1 MSQNLPNQRTKYR
14 PMACGFHAHSDMS
27 LDGGVT
33 IEQKVA
39 RAVELGRP
47 ADCLTDHGNMN
58 GLAMLHQCCAKKK
71 IMSIMGIEAYVI
83 DPYEPT
89 KVVMRR
95 GTETTVPNF
104 AHMTI
109 HFKTQ
114 DAYQY
119 FCRLTPIMESR
130 AVTIF
135 GERKPLMNWE
145 ELEGIA
151 GQIVIGSGCL
161 VSFIQKHVLNGRID
175 RATHM
180 YEKIRSLAG
189 PENFYVEIFG
199 HEVTHNW
206 KSPGKDTAGNWMPK
220 MFVPNECDAAGLI
233 KDIQK
238 DPNDFVIM
246 MARKYGDR
254 ILFSEDCIA
263 KGTLIRTE
271 CDGYI
276 PIEAVHPGM
285 KVLTHLGNFKKVTA
299 TKGTFTS
306 KSMISLNLR
315 GNANLI
321 CTSDHK
327 IYVRESRY
335 SPNGDLLQNFH
346 ESTPSWIEA
355 GKIIPGSWVYLPY
368 PPQIAK
374 LDYQDVRIDLSEYGN
389 HGISRNLRILPNN
402 IKNHSS
408 NGKATD
414 IRRFFDMGRN
424 ECFFIGLFLG
434 DGNAYNNL
442 TGFAIHGNEWARIE
456 ACFLKIAKKYR
467 IPYDMKVTN
476 AKKPGEKWHSF
487 RFINSHLSKFLRVN
501 CYGSDKEKIM
511 PHFYNKLSLQQ
522 RLWITEGILWADG
535 TDRNGNGDGGVS
547 LSMSSL
553 DVISK
558 VRELMLSLKVYAS
571 YSSRMTNG
579 ATKLTHT
586 VDISPEGL
594 QYLSNLWKKKVA
606 ERKRQCFST
615 DGSGF
620 WLRVNNT
627 ETVGGEGAVYDLTV
641 EDDHSFCTP
650 YFTVHNCHV
659 ATEKDKQIQDVRL
672 SNGTEAWKFYNAYSM
687 ESTDFWAEK
696 FQRKYGF
703 SDRDV
708 EEMVDNSYH
717 FIDHFKDYKFHTA
730 KDGWFLPSVKTI
742 FGDKYEGR
750 SNKEILKELIRK
762 SDRMPPKDHPRYQE
776 YLERLKYEVSVIA
789 DNGKI
794 DLLPYFFTVADI
806 ADWCRDNDVLMNLR
820 GSGGG
825 SLLAYLLGLSI
836 TDSVKWNLP
845 FERCLTVDRILAGT
859 LPDLDCDFS
868 SKSKVLE
875 YLRTKYNNNTAP
887 ISINSL
893 IKVKAAIRD
902 VERMEKGEV
911 TIETEMMC
919 RALPNIPQGVESLKW
934 LNGYMD
940 KETEAWVQ
948 GFLEDPSD
956 AAKKLKEYSINEP
969 VIWQTVTR
977 CLGIMRQKSQHACA
991 SVITDQ
997 EVTSLVPLAMIGDE
1011 LITGFCPKSCEYVG
1025 LVKFDFLGVQ
1035 TLESIRLSLAEIKKD
1050 TGLTFPWGEFPAE
1063 VKDYESIIR
1072 PMQTAG
1078 LFQIKTHTMRPF
1090 VQNTQPRDTGD
1101 LSNLVAL
1108 VRPGAMDAPAPDGS
1122 EMSAAEYFIAV
1133 RQGKTKPYYIHP
1145 DLEPILG
1152 ETYGIILFQE
1162 QTLQIFRDLAGYTYG
1177 TAEGVRRAIGKK
1189 VKEEMELHLGVL
1201 EIKLAE
1207 RGWSERQTTTL
1218 VDSILASSRYSFN
1231 KSHSCS
1237 YGIVTNNGIFL
1248 KSRYPL
1254 YFYLGELQS
1263 NIDDRDKARDIMA
1276 ECRSIILPPDI
1287 LTSHPTEWRIEQ
1299 TEKLRAPLSIVKGVG
1314 GKAASS
1320 ISLIMQNGIAGL
1332 ALKPPPVKKEKA
1344 PTKPTKKSL
1353 KSKELSLS

>member
-1 MSQNLPNQRTKYR
+1 
-14 PMACGFHAHSDMS
+14 MACGFHAHSDMS

-33 IEQKVA
+33 IEQKIN
-39 RAVELGRP
+39 RAIELGRP

-58 GLAMLHQCCAKKK
+58 GLALHHMCCSKKK
-71 IMSIMGIEAYVI
+71 ILAIMGIEAYVI

-95 GTETTVPNF
+95 GKETTIPNF

-114 DAYQY
+114 EAYQY
-119 FCRLTPIMESR
+119 FCKLTPIMESR

-135 GERKPLMNWE
+135 GERKPLMIWE

-189 PENFYVEIFG
+189 PENFYVEVFG

-206 KSPGKDTAGNWMPK
+206 KSPGKDTAGDWLPK
-220 MFVPNECDAAGLI
+220 MFVPNECDAAGMI

-246 MARKYGDR
+246 MARKYGDK
-254 ILFSEDCIA
+254 ILCSED
-263 KGTLIRTE
+263 
-271 CDGYI
+271 
-276 PIEAVHPGM
+276 
-285 KVLTHLGNFKKVTA
+285 
-299 TKGTFTS
+299 
-306 KSMISLNLR
+306 
-315 GNANLI
+315 
-321 CTSDHK
+321 
-327 IYVRESRY
+327 
-335 SPNGDLLQNFH
+335 
-346 ESTPSWIEA
+346 
-355 GKIIPGSWVYLPY
+355 
-368 PPQIAK
+368 
-374 LDYQDVRIDLSEYGN
+374 
-389 HGISRNLRILPNN
+389 
-402 IKNHSS
+402 
-408 NGKATD
+408 
-414 IRRFFDMGRN
+414 
-424 ECFFIGLFLG
+424 
-434 DGNAYNNL
+434 
-442 TGFAIHGNEWARIE
+442 
-456 ACFLKIAKKYR
+456 
-467 IPYDMKVTN
+467 
-476 AKKPGEKWHSF
+476 
-487 RFINSHLSKFLRVN
+487 SHLS
-501 CYGSDKEKIM
+501 
-511 PHFYNKLSLQQ
+511 
-522 RLWITEGILWADG
+522 TED
-535 TDRNGNGDGGVS
+535 N
-547 LSMSSL
+547 
-553 DVISK
+553 
-558 VRELMLSLKVYAS
+558 
-571 YSSRMTNG
+571 
-579 ATKLTHT
+579 
-586 VDISPEGL
+586 
-594 QYLSNLWKKKVA
+594 
-606 ERKRQCFST
+606 
-615 DGSGF
+615 
-620 WLRVNNT
+620 
-627 ETVGGEGAVYDLTV
+627 
-641 EDDHSFCTP
+641 
-650 YFTVHNCHV
+650 
-659 ATEKDKQIQDVRL
+659 KQIQDCKL
-672 SNGTEAWKFYNAYSM
+672 SNGESAWKFYNAYSM

-696 FQRKYGF
+696 IQHRHGL
-703 SDRDV
+703 SDKNI

-717 FIDHFKDYKFHTA
+717 FIEHFKDYKFHTA

-742 FGDKYEGR
+742 FGDKYEGK

-762 SDRMPPKDHPRYQE
+762 SDRMPPRDHPRYQE

-825 SLLAYLLGLSI
+825 CLLAYLLGLSV
-836 TDSVKWNLP
+836 TDSVKWELP
-845 FERCLTVDRILAGT
+845 FERCLTLGRVKSGI

-875 YLRTKYNNNTAP
+875 YLKAKYNNNTAP

-911 TIETEMMC
+911 IIETEMMC

-940 KETEAWVQ
+940 KETETWVQ

-956 AAKKLKEYSINEP
+956 AAKKLKEYSQNEP
-969 VIWQTVTR
+969 VIWQTVTK

-991 SVITDQ
+991 SIITDQ
-997 EVTSLVPLAMIGDE
+997 EVSSIVPLTMIGDE

-1050 TGLTFPWGEFPAE
+1050 TGEDFPWGEFPAE
-1063 VKDYESIIR
+1063 PKDYENIIR

-1090 VQNTQPRDTGD
+1090 VQNTQPRSTGD

-1122 EMSAAEYFIAV
+1122 DMSAAEYFVAV
-1133 RQGKTKPYYIHP
+1133 RQGRAKPYYIHS
-1145 DLEPILG
+1145 DLAPILS
-1152 ETYGIILFQE
+1152 ESYGVVLFQE
-1162 QTLQIFRDLAGYTYG
+1162 QTLRVFRDLAGYSYE

-1201 EIKLAE
+1201 KTKLLE
-1207 RGWSERQTTTL
+1207 REWSSNQINAL
-1218 VDSILASSRYSFN
+1218 VESILASARYSFN
-1231 KSHSCS
+1231 KSHSTSC
-1237 YGIVTNNGIFL
+1237 GIVTNNGIFL

-1263 NIDDRDKARDIMA
+1263 NIDDRDKAREIMS
-1276 ECRSIILPPDI
+1276 ECRSFILPPDI

-1299 TEKLRAPLSIVKGVG
+1299 AEKLRAPLSIVKGVG

-1320 ISLIMQNGIAGL
+1320 ISLIMQNGITGL
-1332 ALKPPPVKKEKA
+1332 ALKPAPVKKEKA
-1344 PTKPTKKSL
+1344 PPKPTKKSL
-1353 KSKELSLS
+1353 KVKELSLD